1 VNKCDT
7 QFIAERQQKNLSHVD
22 FCNIVFNGMI
32 IVAAVAV
39 NVTMNDAVIVVINV
53 GFVVDI
59 TAFGAILFN

>member
-1 VNKCDT
+1 
-7 QFIAERQQKNLSHVD
+7 
-22 FCNIVFNGMI
+22 MI